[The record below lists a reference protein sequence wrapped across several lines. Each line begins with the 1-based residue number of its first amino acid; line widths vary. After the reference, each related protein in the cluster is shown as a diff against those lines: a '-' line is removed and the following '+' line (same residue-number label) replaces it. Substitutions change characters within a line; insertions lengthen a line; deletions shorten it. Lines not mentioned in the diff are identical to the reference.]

1 MSARERVVVVG
12 GGIAA
17 LECVL
22 ALHDAAP
29 GRFDVCLVAPEVYFT
44 LPPLAV
50 AKPFMRGD
58 MARLPLDRFMHEHDG
73 RLHRATVSR
82 VDCPA
87 RAVRCDDG
95 VRLHYDTL
103 VLATGGRRRAP
114 YPEALTFGMPDDRDT
129 LGELLDELEQG
140 HGRSLA
146 FVIPPGATWTLPL
159 YEVALMTAEE
169 LRTLGRDVELHLVT
183 PEAAPLEA
191 FGAPASAELSTLLTA
206 AGIRLHP
213 GVEATV
219 GPDRSIGLTSGER
232 LRVDR
237 IIALPALAGPHLRGV
252 PHDTDGFVEAD
263 PAGRVPGHP
272 GVYAIGDAT
281 AGGIKQG
288 GIASQQADHAAQD
301 IVAPSAVGTAR
312 PATAPLHLRGRL
324 LTGQGDRFLRAGEPV
339 EIARVGGPRPDWW
352 PAAKVVARHLGPY
365 LDASGLVQLPSRAE
379 AP

>member
-1 MSARERVVVVG
+1 MQQKIIIVG
-12 GGIAA
+12 GGVAA

-29 GRFDVCLVAPEVYFT
+29 GRFDVCLIAPDVFFA

-114 YPEALTFGMPDDRDT
+114 YPEALTFGWPDDYDA
-129 LGELLDELEQG
+129 LGRLLDELEQG

-146 FVIPPGATWTLPL
+146 FVVPPGATWTLPL
-159 YEVALMTAEE
+159 YELALMTAEE

-183 PEAAPLEA
+183 PEAAPMEV
-191 FGAPASAELSTLLTA
+191 FGAPASAELAALLTA

-213 GVEATV
+213 GVEVTV
-219 GPDRSIGLTSGER
+219 GPDRSVGLADGKR
-232 LRVDR
+232 LGVDR
-237 IIALPALAGPHLRGV
+237 VVALPTLVGPHLRGI
-252 PHDTDGFVEAD
+252 PHDPDGFIEVD

-272 GVYAIGDAT
+272 GVYAVGDIT

-288 GIASQQADHAAQD
+288 GIASQQADHAVRD
-301 IVAPSAVGTAR
+301 IVSAPAVGGLP
-312 PATAPLHLRGRL
+312 PATIPLDLRGRL
-324 LTGQGDRFLRAGEPV
+324 LTGQGDRFLQVGEPV

-352 PAAKVVARHLGPY
+352 PATKVAARHLGPY
-365 LDASGLVQLPSRAE
+365 LDASGLVQLPIRAE
-379 AP
+379 SP